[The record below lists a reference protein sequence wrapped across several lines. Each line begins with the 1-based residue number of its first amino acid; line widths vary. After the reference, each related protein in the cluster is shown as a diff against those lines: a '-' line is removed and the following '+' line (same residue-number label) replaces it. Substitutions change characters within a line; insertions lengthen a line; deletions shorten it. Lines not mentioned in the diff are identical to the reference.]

1 MSESRL
7 KEFLSHG
14 PHDIEGNQELLKEI
28 KNEIKNPSTK
38 GTSIS
43 APGPR

>member
-14 PHDIEGNQELLKEI
+14 PHDIEHNKELVKEI
-28 KNEIKNPSTK
+28 QSELKKTGQQISIKGPQ
-38 GTSIS
+38 
-43 APGPR
+43 PG